1 MLCSILKVSAL
12 LHTLDINLLTAIQL
26 VEPSKKVHE
35 TMINYE
41 SLFDNI
47 YKKVVKLC
55 ENNQIVILL
64 IKNRNIY

>member
-1 MLCSILKVSAL
+1 VLCSILKVSAL